1 MKKNIPVDYNQ
12 HYRSV
17 LTSEKDLEKVK
28 ASDFLHNF
36 ADLIIKYSSHIEKQL
51 KKESEELK

>member
-1 MKKNIPVDYNQ
+1 MKRNILVDYNQ

-51 KKESEELK
+51 KKESEEL

>member
-1 MKKNIPVDYNQ
+1 MKRNIPVDYNQ

>member
-1 MKKNIPVDYNQ
+1 MKRNIPVNYNQ

-51 KKESEELK
+51 KKESEES

>member
-1 MKKNIPVDYNQ
+1 MKRNIPVEYNQ

-51 KKESEELK
+51 EKESEEL

>member
-1 MKKNIPVDYNQ
+1 MKRNIPVEYNQ

-51 KKESEELK
+51 EKESEKL